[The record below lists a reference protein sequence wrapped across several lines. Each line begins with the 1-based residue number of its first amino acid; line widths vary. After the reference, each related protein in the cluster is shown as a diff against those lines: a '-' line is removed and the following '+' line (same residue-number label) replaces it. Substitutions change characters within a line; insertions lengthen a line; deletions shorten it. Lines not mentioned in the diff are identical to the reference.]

1 VKHLARYVSRN
12 KERNAYSVKV
22 VLTIAA
28 ITPMHTGGFFLF
40 SVQIVDATV
49 GDVTVMDEM
58 ERGGLTIT

>member
-1 VKHLARYVSRN
+1 M
-12 KERNAYSVKV
+12 KV

-49 GDVTVMDEM
+49 GDATVMDEM